1 MEPSRDRRRVT
12 PLRVLLADDH
22 ALFLDAL
29 ELLLGLE
36 GDIEVIGRAAD
47 GAEAV
52 DLALALQPDLV
63 LMDLHMPVC
72 DGVEALRRLRLDLP
86 SLPIVMLS
94 SSSAAEDLE
103 RAHLAGATSYLSK
116 DAGAAVITA
125 ELARH
130 TPPQPPLATRS
141 AA

>member
-1 MEPSRDRRRVT
+1 MENSWNRRRT
-12 PLRVLLADDH
+12 APIRVLLADDH
-22 ALFLDAL
+22 PTFLDAL
-29 ELLLGLE
+29 ELLLGLD
-36 GDIEVIGRAAD
+36 GDVEVVGRAAD

-52 DLALALQPDLV
+52 DLALALRPDVV
-63 LMDLHMPVC
+63 LMDVHMPVV
-72 DGVEALRRLRLDLP
+72 DGVEATRRLRVDLP
-86 SLPIVMLS
+86 ALPIVMLS

-116 DAGAAVITA
+116 DAGGAAITA

-130 TPPQPPLATRS
+130 VPPRPPLTSRS